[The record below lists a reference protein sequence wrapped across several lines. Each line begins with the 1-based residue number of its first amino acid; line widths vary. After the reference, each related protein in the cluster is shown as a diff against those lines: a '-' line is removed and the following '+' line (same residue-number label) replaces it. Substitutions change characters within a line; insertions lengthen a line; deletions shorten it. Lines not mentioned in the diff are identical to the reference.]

1 MKGFDISA
9 RYRALCARTNEL
21 SRSTGEFYT
30 SLSQRGFTR
39 CKKRSGIFVQGL
51 KLAEN
56 ESDF

>member
-1 MKGFDISA
+1 MKGFDLSA
-9 RYRALCARTNEL
+9 RYCAFYARTNEL
-21 SRSTGEFYT
+21 SRSSGEFYT
-30 SLSQRGFTR
+30 SLLQCGFTR